1 MDPNNPF
8 IKTKVNSPKV
18 ESADVASPD
27 ATSPDA
33 TSPDASSPDV
43 ASPDAASPDA
53 ASPDAASPDA
63 SRSWF
68 RTSLV
73 DGGRRLPVEDRHMPG
88 IDLSVVSGNEDDW
101 SSQSF
106 PFPLLGLGVGIV
118 ALAVGVVAV
127 VGVIAARH
135 LRRLNKRA
143 DKDISDDDLQ
153 HPTEVSCASST
164 ADLTNFEVPMGTTE

>member
-18 ESADVASPD
+18 ESADVASP
-27 ATSPDA
+27 AAASPDA
-33 TSPDASSPDV
+33 

-106 PFPLLGLGVGIV
+106 PFPLLGLGVG
-118 ALAVGVVAV
+118 
-127 VGVIAARH
+127 VIAARH

-143 DKDISDDDLQ
+143 DKDISDDDQQ
-153 HPTEVSCASST
+153 HPTEVTCASST